1 MPESPQTRVPT
12 VRRAG
17 LFHLVFLTYSV
28 ICSGAYGLE
37 EMIPSSGPG
46 LAILMMVL
54 LPIVWSVP
62 ICLVCAELASRHPVE
77 GGYYRWARMAFGDF
91 AGYQTGWL
99 VGLANL
105 ATNATFA
112 VLFANYLGYFLPGL
126 GAGARWAAALVL
138 IWGATLLNLLGIR
151 LVGATSVVL
160 TAIIFLPFLFMA
172 IGGLLQWQHNP
183 VTPFL
188 PPGSGLAASLGQ
200 GLMIALWL
208 YSGYEKLTPNAGE
221 VENASRAFPIALAIT
236 LPMVVA
242 SYMVPTVVGLAAADD
257 WSGWGE
263 AHFAV
268 LAEQIGGR
276 WLGSLMAFGGLVSNV
291 SIIMVTTLGQSRLPM
306 VMAEDGL
313 FPRAFGRVGRR
324 FGAPVVS
331 LVAGGIA
338 LSLLSRISFLELAGL
353 FSLVQVLA
361 YVLIFA
367 SLLRLRAR
375 PADPQTAGGRRDT
388 AGTESTV
395 PFTIPLGMAGLV
407 AIMTPGCLIATWVVV
422 QRFWNGGSFDGR
434 RALLDLAVFASG
446 PVTYLL
452 FRRRRGGTIPRVMI
466 PGRGV

>member
-1 MPESPQTRVPT
+1 MPGSPQPPAPT

-17 LFHLVFLTYSV
+17 TFHRVFLTYSV

-54 LPIVWSVP
+54 LPLVWSVP
-62 ICLVCAELASRHPVE
+62 ICLVCAELASRYPVE

-126 GAGARWAAALVL
+126 GAGQRWGAALVL

-151 LVGATSVVL
+151 LVGATSVAL

-172 IGGLLQWQHNP
+172 VCGLLPWQYNP

-188 PPGSGLAASLGQ
+188 PPGAGLASALGQ

-208 YSGYEKLTPNAGE
+208 FSGYEKLTPNAGE
-221 VENASRAFPIALAIT
+221 VENASRAFPIALAIS

-242 SYMVPTVVGLAAADD
+242 SYLVPTVVGLAAADD

-276 WLGSLMAFGGLVSNV
+276 WLGSLMAFGGLVSNAC
-291 SIIMVTTLGQSRLPM
+291 IIMVTTLGQSRLPM

-324 FGAPVVS
+324 FGTPVVS
-331 LVAGGIA
+331 LVTGGIA
-338 LSLLSRISFLELAGL
+338 LSLLSRGSFVWLAGL

-367 SLLRLRAR
+367 SLLRLRVR
-375 PADPQTAGGRRDT
+375 PAAPVTSGERDAAVHAGSP
-388 AGTESTV
+388 A

-407 AIMTPGCLIATWVVV
+407 AIMTPGCLIAAWVVA
-422 QRFWNGGSFDGR
+422 QRFWNGGRFDGR
-434 RALLDLAVFASG
+434 QAILD
-446 PVTYLL
+446 
-452 FRRRRGGTIPRVMI
+452 
-466 PGRGV
+466 